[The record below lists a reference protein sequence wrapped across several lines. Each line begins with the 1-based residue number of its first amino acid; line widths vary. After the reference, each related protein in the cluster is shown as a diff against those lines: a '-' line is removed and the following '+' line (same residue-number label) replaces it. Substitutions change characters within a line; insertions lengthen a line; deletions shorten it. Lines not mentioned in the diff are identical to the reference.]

1 MLNRGVHSVFIPVEN
16 FVGDVIVNASEITL
30 SKCICIYQYRST
42 ANPDL
47 TFAALEEIVEFNIPG
62 RKTDFTK
69 DAEIV
74 CQSSAL
80 NEGKPHAFGNSRN
93 RYTHRLLQGFG
104 AELSQKGLRF
114 LFQFFLFDVR
124 DNVG

>member
-69 DAEIV
+69 DAKIV
-74 CQSSAL
+74 CQASAL
-80 NEGKPHAFGNSRN
+80 NEGKPHASAIAEIG
-93 RYTHRLLQGFG
+93 THIGFSKASG
-104 AELSQKGLRF
+104 QYCFRKVSASCSSSSF
-114 LFQFFLFDVR
+114 LM
-124 DNVG
+124 